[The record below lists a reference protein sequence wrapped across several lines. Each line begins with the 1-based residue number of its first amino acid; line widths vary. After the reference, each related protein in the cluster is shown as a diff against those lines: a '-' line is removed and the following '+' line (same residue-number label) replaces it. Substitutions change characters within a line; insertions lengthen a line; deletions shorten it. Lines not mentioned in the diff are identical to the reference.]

1 MEGRE
6 YRRQGRDD
14 DYKSAKE
21 SSSRGSKRSRQSRWA
36 KDKSRQIK
44 GANPNRP
51 PAARRA
57 PIPHA
62 SLALFTP
69 ARAAIAHA
77 RSCFTRRSAAGAE
90 EDESFGA
97 FISYYRNEAGCDA
110 RLLKDALS
118 AALNRPVFLD
128 TSNAD
133 DIRAIVTRGVRNSDA
148 LVLLLTEHVLARP
161 WVLLEAY
168 EALRIGKPIVPVLCE
183 GRGYDFGAAEA
194 HMRDLARYLERTNP
208 GSAATLRSLAAGRG
222 LQFSRLQAALVTSL
236 PQIIAVK
243 FKPDGSERQLEATT
257 KDVVA
262 RIASAKAHPPPPL
275 MEKDLKQ
282 FNRFS
287 LKHIGLGVR
296 ATTGAGAV
304 PRISEARWSSRARA
318 VVEESSVAA
327 SPARRG
333 VDATL
338 KGGRTRMDIFTPES

>member
-1 MEGRE
+1 ML
-6 YRRQGRDD
+6 
-14 DYKSAKE
+14 
-21 SSSRGSKRSRQSRWA
+21 SSPQLEQRS
-36 KDKSRQIK
+36 
-44 GANPNRP
+44 P
-51 PAARRA
+51 
-57 PIPHA
+57 
-62 SLALFTP
+62 TP
-69 ARAAIAHA
+69 
-77 RSCFTRRSAAGAE
+77 RSCFTRRSAAFSAAAAE

-161 WVLLEAY
+161 WVLLEVY

-194 HMRDLARYLERTNP
+194 HMRDLAGYLERTNP
-208 GSAATLRSLAAGRG
+208 GSAATLRSELADRG

-296 ATTGAGAV
+296 AATGAGAV
-304 PRISEARWSSRARA
+304 PRISETSASMVERSS
-318 VVEESSVAA
+318 VVEESTVVERFSVAGA
-327 SPARRG
+327 G
-333 VDATL
+333 E
-338 KGGRTRMDIFTPES
+338 ESTQP